1 MTGLDSGDK
10 WRMNKLE
17 GKQATAARAEDKPK
31 TETKQEKVKEE
42 KKDTKK
48 ETKAKKGDSE

>member
-1 MTGLDSGDK
+1 
-10 WRMNKLE
+10 MNKLE
-17 GKQATAARAEDKPK
+17 GKKATAARAEDKPK